1 MGVTWSTMWRNTY
14 GRLFKQQK
22 LEKDEISA
30 AGPDAD
36 TASESE
42 DQQEAEGSVAMKSAP
57 LVFKFAPE
65 MQALVKPTLDSLPEG
80 TDAWAVHS
88 DLATVTPLRAAFAEP
103 PADVSHSFPG
113 ETVQSTGV
121 KHWKMKL

>member
-1 MGVTWSTMWRNTY
+1 MWRNTY
-14 GRLFKQQK
+14 GRLFKHQK

-30 AGPDAD
+30 AAPDAD

-42 DQQEAEGSVAMKSAP
+42 DQQEAEGSVAVKIAL
-57 LVFKFAPE
+57 LVFKFSPE

-80 TDAWAVHS
+80 IVHS
-88 DLATVTPLRAAFAEP
+88 GLATVTPLRAAFAEP